1 MGVLGESATPIGE
14 LGELVID
21 LSSEEP
27 EIGVGDIT
35 GMMSSEV
42 SPCELCSTL
51 FLELERSRLL
61 LGGLGGAT
69 VPPGFLLFSSAWRRF
84 HGVLYSELSV
94 TWPTGCEIVC
104 PAF

>member
-1 MGVLGESATPIGE
+1 MGVLGGSAVPIGE
-14 LGELVID
+14 LGELVRD

-35 GMMSSEV
+35 GMMSSEA

-51 FLELERSRLL
+51 FLEVERSRLL

-69 VPPGFLLFSSAWRRF
+69 APSGFLLSA
-84 HGVLYSELSV
+84 S
-94 TWPTGCEIVC
+94 
-104 PAF
+104 A